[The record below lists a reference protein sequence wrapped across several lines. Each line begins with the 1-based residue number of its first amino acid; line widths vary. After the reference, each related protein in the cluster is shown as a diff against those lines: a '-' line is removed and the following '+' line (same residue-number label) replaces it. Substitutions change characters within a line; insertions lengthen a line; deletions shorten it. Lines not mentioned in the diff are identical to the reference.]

1 MYASVVASQKFREL
15 SAVCNKFSNIS
26 QFLQLFYTLCTAL
39 TYQLLTKEKAT
50 V

>member
-1 MYASVVASQKFREL
+1 MLQLWPAKNLE